1 MRTDT
6 APLDCGHDP
15 AMARPAGTATD
26 EHGRRTCIP
35 CHGAAAYRRTVEYG
49 AIVTGYDTGLPS
61 GRTLADAV
69 APGAGYVAGPGAG
82 TGRNLGTVT
91 AWDGAVTVG
100 EVIRR
105 STYRNGLT
113 GTRMT
118 ALTVRTAGGRILYG
132 RYGSDWSQAV
142 TLRPSRSAR

>member
-15 AMARPAGTATD
+15 ATARPSGTATD

-69 APGAGYVAGPGAG
+69 APGAGFAGGPGAR
-82 TGRNLGTVT
+82 TGRNPKT
-91 AWDGAVTVG
+91 GAP
-100 EVIRR
+100 IKIP
-105 STYRNGLT
+105 STHKPKFTPGATFKDL
-113 GTRMT
+113 
-118 ALTVRTAGGRILYG
+118 VK
-132 RYGSDWSQAV
+132 D
-142 TLRPSRSAR
+142 